1 MSNVIRVYEKK
12 ILEDIKNSKSIV
24 ILLKDF
30 IILNL
35 EVLSDVLCVY
45 KVCC

>member
-30 IILNL
+30 IISNL

>member
-1 MSNVIRVYEKK
+1 MLLEFMKKK

-30 IILNL
+30 VILNFI
-35 EVLSDVLCVY
+35 
-45 KVCC
+45 